1 MCEYCGCQDVAAIG
15 ELTREHDLVVD
26 LIGEARSADRDG
38 DLPGM
43 AQAAR
48 RIAEIL
54 GPHTRVEEDAL
65 FPALADA
72 FPDQIAALEAEHRF
86 IETVL
91 ADTARAVPQD
101 AGWPQRLMDML
112 DTLRA
117 HILKE
122 QDGVFPAALAELS
135 TEAWENLDAVRDT
148 VGGILRHPSRPT
160 DRTTGAGRRA
170 QREIPG

>member
-26 LIGEARSADRDG
+26 LIGDARSAYRD
-38 DLPGM
+38 DDVPGM

-65 FPALADA
+65 FPALAGA
-72 FPDQIAALEAEHRF
+72 FPDQIAALEAEHRVV
-86 IETVL
+86 EPVL
-91 ADTARAVPQD
+91 AEAAGAVPD
-101 AGWPQRLMDML
+101 DPGWPRRLMAVL
-112 DTLRA
+112 DVLRA

-135 TEAWENLDAVRDT
+135 TQAWESLDAVRVR
-148 VGGILRHPSRPT
+148 VGGILHHTSH
-160 DRTTGAGRRA
+160 
-170 QREIPG
+170 EH